1 MGYSPGGC
9 EEPDTTEQLNTG
21 AKEFVQSIT
30 AKLDRNPGVP
40 AAQGPLAQRFP
51 A

>member
-1 MGYSPGGC
+1 MDRGAWWATVQS
-9 EEPDTTEQLNTG
+9 TTEQLNTG